1 MPEQSNHIASYFDE
15 IYNDTYKV
23 VLALITAKCATDDIK
38 DIFQETYLALYR
50 TLAERGATYMKEPQ
64 AFVCRIA
71 RNKIANH
78 YTWRQR
84 LKMHIAE
91 KAWDENSTADDSSGF
106 DAHEAEA
113 FMTEDF
119 ANRFVQMDT
128 LRQWLAAKPERVQK
142 VFYLVYEAGLTIA
155 ETANAL
161 RQSESNVKNMLYRT
175 LKELRQLLT
184 DA

>member
-1 MPEQSNHIASYFDE
+1 MHDIASRFDE
-15 IYNDTYKV
+15 IYNDTRKV
-23 VLALITAKCATDDIK
+23 VLALITAKCATDDIR

-50 TLAERGATYMKEPQ
+50 MLVQRGAAYVKEPQ

-71 RNKIANH
+71 RNKIADH

-84 LKMHIAE
+84 WKMRFAQE
-91 KAWDENSTADDSSGF
+91 AWDENAIANDADTF
-106 DAHEAEA
+106 NAEA

-119 ANRFVQMDT
+119 ANGFVMMDT
-128 LRQWLAAKPERVQK
+128 LRQWLTAKPERVQK

-155 ETANAL
+155 ETAKAL
-161 RQSESNVKNMLYRT
+161 KQSESNVKNMLYRNV
-175 LKELRQLLT
+175 KELRQLLT